1 MNNKYMG
8 YYKSPIGI
16 LEIVCD
22 KESVLSCNFVDKEE
36 EIGQVNLILESAIT
50 QLDEYFKGE
59 RKEFDL
65 KVALYGTEFQ
75 KNVWNGLLNIPYGT
89 TVSYKDIAV
98 SINNEK
104 AVRAV
109 GNANNKNKISIIVP
123 CHRVIGK
130 NGALTGY
137 AGGLDKKQWLL
148 DHENRTNLNSGDVFP
163 VSKS

>member
-1 MNNKYMG
+1 MDNKYIG
-8 YYKSPIGI
+8 YYKSPIGV
-16 LEIVCD
+16 LEVICD
-22 KESVLSCNFVDKEE
+22 KEYVLACNFVHKEGE
-36 EIGQVNLILESAIT
+36 VGQVNLILENAIT
-50 QLDEYFKGE
+50 QLDEYFNGK

-65 KVALYGTEFQ
+65 KVTLHGTEFQ

-109 GNANNKNKISIIVP
+109 GNANNKNKIAIIVP

-148 DHENRTNLNSGDVFP
+148 QHENRILN
-163 VSKS
+163 K